1 MSGAIPM
8 LRLTPQAAGT
18 LQQQH
23 AKATKD
29 LRALTRY
36 SKEFDRQ
43 LKALIGC
50 EAMRQLHKATDNA
63 TDLIDD
69 LTLEM
74 NKVRQS
80 AITQEI
86 AEISGGVEALND

>member
-1 MSGAIPM
+1 MNQTIPM

-23 AKATKD
+23 AKATRE

-43 LKALIGC
+43 LKALIGYD
-50 EAMRQLHKATDNA
+50 ALRQLHKATDNA
-63 TDLIDD
+63 LLLTDLV
-69 LTLEM
+69 
-74 NKVRQS
+74 K
-80 AITQEI
+80 
-86 AEISGGVEALND
+86 EAA

>member
-1 MSGAIPM
+1 MSQTIPM

-23 AKATKD
+23 AKAIKE

-43 LKALIGC
+43 LKALIGYD
-50 EAMRQLHKATDNA
+50 ALRQLHKATDNA
-63 TDLIDD
+63 LLLTDLV
-69 LTLEM
+69 
-74 NKVRQS
+74 K
-80 AITQEI
+80 
-86 AEISGGVEALND
+86 EAA

>member
-1 MSGAIPM
+1 MSQAIPM

-23 AKATKD
+23 AKTTKE

-43 LKALIGC
+43 LKALIGY
-50 EAMRQLHKATDNA
+50 EALRQLHKATDNA
-63 TDLIDD
+63 LLLADL
-69 LTLEM
+69 
-74 NKVRQS
+74 VR
-80 AITQEI
+80 
-86 AEISGGVEALND
+86 EAA